1 MKVTNHD
8 GHQPTFRGPFEFPP
22 GCFFSSDSAALLRQ
36 NCHIQNINFPGEFL
50 GLKLPGSL
58 NAKSFFL
65 GKSNLMQR
73 YGKFRDFLFKEPKQ
87 HQVFCVLFVKTYGS
101 PTTKRCF
108 VT

>member
-58 NAKSFFL
+58 NAKSFFFFL
-65 GKSNLMQR
+65 GNQNLMQR
-73 YGKFRDFLFKEPKQ
+73 YGKFRDFSLYN
-87 HQVFCVLFVKTYGS
+87 VKN
-101 PTTKRCF
+101 PNNTKCF
-108 VT
+108 VCFL